1 MKKYLFLLIAAMS
14 AQITIAQYRP
24 LPMQNAEWVNWG
36 GLYLLSCPACTFVNY
51 KYYTDGDT
59 IINSTAYV
67 KIKKTELPAIN
78 DVSIYPTYTGAIR
91 QDTLNKK
98 IYIVLADSTTERI
111 LYDFSLQ
118 VGDTINS
125 VLHDLANNIG
135 NCGVETIYHIDSI
148 LVNGNY
154 HKIFYIQ
161 GGCGDMSLSFIE
173 GIGSSYG
180 LIFPNYSG
188 QVESHLSCMK
198 VNGQTYYP
206 SNTSSCNLTNPVSTM
221 DKMVNI
227 SDIDIYPNPTAD
239 ELNIKITNAGLSF
252 VSITISNTL
261 GEIVIKEKML
271 TNEKKLDI
279 STLPNGLYFLKLN
292 SKENTITKKII
303 KQ

>member
-1 MKKYLFLLIAAMS
+1 MKKYLLVFIIATATQLS
-14 AQITIAQYRP
+14 YAQYRP

-36 GLYLLSCPACTFVNY
+36 GLYLLSCPTCTFVNH

-59 IINSTAYV
+59 IINSNTYV
-67 KIKKTELPAIN
+67 KLKKMEIPAIN

-98 IYIVLADSTTERI
+98 IYVVLTDSTTERI

-125 VLHDLANNIG
+125 VLHDLASDCVGFN
-135 NCGVETIYHIDSI
+135 VETISSIDSI
-148 LVNGNY
+148 LINGNY
-154 HKIFYIQ
+154 HKRFNVQ
-161 GGCGDMSLSFIE
+161 GSCNSVSYIE
-173 GIGSSYG
+173 GIGSDYG
-180 LIFPNYSG
+180 LIFPNRLDEK
-188 QVESHLSCMK
+188 ESHLTCTK

-206 SNTSSCNLTNPVSTM
+206 SNTSQCDLITSIGSLHNVF
-221 DKMVNI
+221 VV
-227 SDIDIYPNPTAD
+227 DIFPNPTAD
-239 ELNIKITNAGLSF
+239 EVNIVLSNKINLSA
-252 VSITISNTL
+252 SIIIYNTF
-261 GEIVIKEKML
+261 GEIIIQEKMS

-279 STLPNGLYFLKLN
+279 STLPNGLYFLKIN